1 MGVDIFVGEYILLV
15 NLVINFIILYITK
28 VTTKTKTSFLRL
40 FLASLIG
47 AVYSIFA
54 LIIDFMFLFIIK
66 ICLSILIVI
75 VAFNP
80 AKIKHFLKLYA
91 TFFIVTFVFG
101 GATFGL
107 FYLTETEVI
116 LSNGFE
122 SLKKLS
128 VNTIVIAIALSLV
141 LIKVVLSFIEIR
153 NNRSRVITSI
163 KIKLNEYEV
172 KLPALIDTGNS
183 LKDPISNEPVIVVE
197 FNAVKK
203 LLPYEISDIFSRYKE
218 NNLNIIYEVMDN
230 ELSKI
235 KFRLIP
241 FKSLGKENGMLI
253 GFKPDIVIID
263 EGDEMI
269 SKSAVVGIYNNSLS
283 HDGDYKALLNPSIL
297 SHQKGGD
304 LKWKKI
310 LRFLNLS

>member
-1 MGVDIFVGEYILLV
+1 MGVDIFVGEYILFV

-28 VTTKTKTSFLRL
+28 KTTKTKTSFLRL

-54 LIIDFMFLFIIK
+54 LMIDFMFLFIIK

-80 AKIKHFLKLYA
+80 AKMKHFLKLYA

-107 FYLTETEVI
+107 FYLTETEGI
-116 LSNGFE
+116 LSK

-128 VNTIVIAIALSLV
+128 INTIVIAIALSLV

-203 LLPYEISDIFSRYKE
+203 LLPYEISDIFLRYKE

-253 GFKPDIVIID
+253 GFKPDTVIID

-269 SKSAVVGIYNNSLS
+269 SNSAIVGIYNNSLS
-283 HDGDYKALLNPSIL
+283 YDGDYKALLNPSIL

-310 LRFLNLS
+310 LGFLKLS